1 MITLML
7 DLLLENLAE
16 VVEGAL
22 NSEIEV
28 AADDLIRVLV
38 LIFDYT
44 GHIYKIL
51 LIKLITAQNKA

>member
-1 MITLML
+1 MV
-7 DLLLENLAE
+7 DLLLEYLAE
-16 VVEGAL
+16 VGERAL
-22 NSEIEV
+22 YPEIEV

-51 LIKLITAQNKA
+51 LIKLIIAQNKA

>member
-1 MITLML
+1 ML
-7 DLLLENLAE
+7 DLLLEYLAE

-22 NSEIEV
+22 YPETEI

-44 GHIYKIL
+44 RHIYKIL
-51 LIKLITAQNKA
+51 LIKLIIAQNKA

>member
-1 MITLML
+1 MV
-7 DLLLENLAE
+7 DLLLEYLAE
-16 VVEGAL
+16 VGERAL
-22 NSEIEV
+22 YPEIEV

-51 LIKLITAQNKA
+51 LI

>member
-1 MITLML
+1 VV
-7 DLLLENLAE
+7 DLLLEYLAE

-22 NSEIEV
+22 YPETEI